1 MTDTDKPMF
10 PLSRRGFLYGAGS
23 GVVSATLA
31 GRAVAQDAQVPI
43 EPVGRPMPELRAE
56 PPIDPERRVGY
67 AIVGLGQYALN
78 QIMPSF
84 GETRYSRITAL
95 VSGDREKA
103 EEVARMY
110 GIDPENIYNYDNMEE
125 MAQKEAIDAVYII
138 TPPAFH
144 AEQSIVS
151 SRAGKHVMC
160 EKPMA
165 MDAQECRAM
174 IDAAEEANRLLM
186 IGYRS
191 QYEPHNLEAIERIRN
206 GELGDVRIVH
216 TENSYINDPE
226 TPAGEWRIQRSL
238 AGGGSLYDIGIYGVQ
253 GARYLLGEEPIEVMA
268 QEHTPEEGFGDVEDV
283 VTWQFRF
290 ASGVRAVGSTSFS
303 TEANRFGVSGTEGY
317 LELQPATDY
326 YGHRLTLRDEDGT
339 REVDIDT
346 QGPSQFAR
354 QLDHLSEAILNGGT
368 VATPGEE
375 GMQDIRIMQAIYE
388 SVRTGQP
395 VPIDWAYGEAD

>member
-1 MTDTDKPMF
+1 MANFEKEQSPN
-10 PLSRRGFLYGAGS
+10 PLSRRGFLYSAGGGLVGA
-23 GVVSATLA
+23 AF
-31 GRAVAQDAQVPI
+31 GRPAFAQEPQVPR

-56 PPIDPERRVGY
+56 PPIEPDRRVGY

-95 VSGDREKA
+95 VSGDRQKA

-110 GIDPENIYNYDNMEE
+110 GVDPDNIYDYDNMEE
-125 MAQKEAIDAVYII
+125 MAQNDAIDAVYII

-151 SRAGKHVMC
+151 SRAGKHVLC

-165 MDAQECRAM
+165 MDVDECRRM
-174 IDAAEEANRLLM
+174 IEAAQEANRLLM

-191 QYEPHNLEAIERIRN
+191 QYEPHNLEAIERIRR
-206 GELGDVRIVH
+206 GEIGDVRIVH

-226 TPAGEWRIQRSL
+226 TPAGEWRIRRSL

-253 GARYLLGEEPIEVMA
+253 GARYLLGEEPVEVVA
-268 QEHTPEEGFGDVEDV
+268 QEHTPAEGFGDVEDV

-290 ASGVRAVGSTSFS
+290 ASGIRAVGSTSFS
-303 TEANRFGVSGTEGY
+303 TEANRFGVSGTDGY

-326 YGHRLTLRDEDGT
+326 YGHRLTVRDDDGT

-354 QLDHLSEAILNGGT
+354 QLDHLSEAILNGGS
-368 VATPGEE
+368 VDTPGEE

-388 SVRTGQP
+388 SIRTGQP
-395 VPIDWAYGEAD
+395 VAIEET